1 MGEQVKNEL
10 VGKAPINL
18 ETAKSFTLPYKYEVV
33 EAKEDSRF
41 PKTAGYTFFSTKTPE
56 DLTSAFYVY
65 YGDVKPENLKV
76 LFGQVFEARNVV
88 LI

>member
-1 MGEQVKNEL
+1 VKDEL

-33 EAKEDSRF
+33 EATEDSRF
-41 PKTAGYTFFSTKTPE
+41 PKTAGYTFFSVKTPE
-56 DLTSAFYVY
+56 YLTSAFDVY
-65 YGDVKPENLKV
+65 YGEVKPENLKV
-76 LFGQVFEARNVV
+76 IFGQVFEARNTM